1 MYKLDIYLICF
12 YSLLENFVRIGA
24 ISYGNEVVIR
34 GLGLFAGLIKIKDEQ
49 YGLWG
54 GGGGGA
60 LSNIIPISY
69 LN

>member
-34 GLGLFAGLIKIKDEQ
+34 GLGLFVGLMKIKDEQ
-49 YGLWG
+49 YGL
-54 GGGGGA
+54 GGA
-60 LSNIIPISY
+60 E
-69 LN
+69 